1 MAQKHSSVLPQISF
15 RKHTSDAEHLVRS
28 DCVCNQQGYT
38 HPAISWR
45 NAVRAVHSHSFCLA
59 SMCPIGET
67 QHSSEESPSIKILAK
82 WSPG

>member
-1 MAQKHSSVLPQISF
+1 MAQKHSSVLPQVSF
-15 RKHTSDAEHLVRS
+15 WKHSSDAEHLVRS